1 MRNYAFLTWCLQ
13 FLQYWRRICPDR
25 KVYQFV
31 TLRRRNQIQL
41 KYISINHKVVRPL
54 QHEVLLTSRRIMFF
68 WDASEIQNV
77 VGLTMGKAYLQ
88 IHASSAV
95 VIVVEYSLLQ
105 VNKLIGFFFCEERE
119 PIKRSQFNLGS
130 NYNNAKVY
138 FCKMIKLA
146 EHFRHSICQSS
157 MFVRISSEDSITLRQ
172 DLGL

>member
-1 MRNYAFLTWCLQ
+1 ML
-13 FLQYWRRICPDR
+13 
-25 KVYQFV
+25 
-31 TLRRRNQIQL
+31 L
-41 KYISINHKVVRPL
+41 KL
-54 QHEVLLTSRRIMFF
+54 
-68 WDASEIQNV
+68 QNV

-105 VNKLIGFFFCEERE
+105 VNKLIGFFFCEERQA
-119 PIKRSQFNLGS
+119 IKRSQFNLGS

-172 DLGL
+172 DLGLQHESEEDVKSVLFFQSYIDFHSFCYKDFQFNRKITIPLEAQLQVACSYSHTVTLQIRWK